1 MPPRYSKPPGTTY
14 QLRVALKGTRP
25 PIWRRFL
32 VSPSMKLSR
41 LHDVLQAVM
50 GWYDSHLHMFIKG
63 RRRFMLPNPWMDDM
77 SRSGEPRF
85 LDERKYRVDQL
96 LKREKDWIEYQ
107 YDFGDSWYHRI
118 TLQKILLRDP
128 AVRLPVCI
136 SGKRSCPPEDCGGVW
151 RFYEMLA
158 ILADPEHEEYEE
170 MAEWLDPDFDPE
182 AFNVKDVNETLRAMF
197 GR

>member
-1 MPPRYSKPPGTTY
+1 MPPRFSKPPSTTY

-25 PIWRRFL
+25 PIWRRFQ

-77 SRSGEPRF
+77 SRSSEPRF

-118 TLQKILLRDP
+118 TLQKILPRDP

-136 SGKRSCPPEDCGGVW
+136 SGKRSCPPEDCGGIW

-158 ILADPEHEEYEE
+158 ILADPNHEEYEE

-182 AFNVKDVNETLRAMF
+182 AFSVGAVNRTLRAIF
-197 GR
+197 RR

>member
-1 MPPRYSKPPGTTY
+1 MPC
-14 QLRVALKGTRP
+14 
-25 PIWRRFL
+25 RR
-32 VSPSMKLSR
+32 SW
-41 LHDVLQAVM
+41 

-96 LKREKDWIEYQ
+96 LTREKDWIEYQ

-136 SGKRSCPPEDCGGVW
+136 SGKRSLSTRGLRWSLALLRDAGHSCGPGPRGV
-151 RFYEMLA
+151 
-158 ILADPEHEEYEE
+158 
-170 MAEWLDPDFDPE
+170 
-182 AFNVKDVNETLRAMF
+182 
-197 GR
+197 